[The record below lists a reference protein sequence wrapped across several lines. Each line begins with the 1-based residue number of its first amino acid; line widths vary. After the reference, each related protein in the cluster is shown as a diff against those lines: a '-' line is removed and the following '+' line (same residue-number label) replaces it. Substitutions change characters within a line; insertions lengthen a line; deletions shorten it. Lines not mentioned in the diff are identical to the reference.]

1 MTDGLNLESGVLTTF
16 TLYFSALALYGYSN
30 VPSYFTVIKDP
41 FNISTMKFYVSSFIS
56 ISLCTLKLCLN
67 MSGSF
72 VLDFTE
78 GSKM

>member
-30 VPSYFTVIKDP
+30 VHLTVIKDP
-41 FNISTMKFYVSSFIS
+41 FNISMMKFYVSSFIS